1 MRRSCGRAVRR
12 RKSIKRDRGTDGPT
26 DARRGSTAGRRTCDQ
41 EVASSI
47 SGLRNDS
54 GQVVHTQLPRRRQSS
69 SAYRVVKRGT
79 FIRRTDGRVA
89 VFTSWK
95 NETRQRDDN
104 DSETFRLRPS
114 TSKWTIRIA
123 DEGWGGGVGGAYV
136 CDSATV

>member
-1 MRRSCGRAVRR
+1 MVLCGGGAGPPVYWWNGPGMRRSCGRAVRR

-69 SAYRVVKRGT
+69 SAYRVVKRGN
-79 FIRRTDGRVA
+79 IYPTDGRTDA
-89 VFTSWK
+89 WQCLRHGRMRRA
-95 NETRQRDDN
+95 NETI
-104 DSETFRLRPS
+104 TILRRFVDVLRRPNG
-114 TSKWTIRIA
+114 RF
-123 DEGWGGGVGGAYV
+123 V
-136 CDSATV
+136 